1 MGNLVT
7 ASMNTM
13 PLIVTAGLQTREML
27 LMGPWLSNVDA
38 APFPRP
44 HGKWSYEPVRPQD
57 ASAALMRAYAA
68 DRIRELIQQQ
78 GATPNIPPKSTSH

>member
-7 ASMNTM
+7 ESMNKT
-13 PLIVTAGLQTREML
+13 PLIVTAGQQTREML
-27 LMGPWLSNVDA
+27 LMEPWLSKVDA

-44 HGKWSYEPVRPQD
+44 YGKWSYEPVRPQG

-78 GATPNIPPKSTSH
+78 GATPNIPPMSNSR